1 MVNGS
6 GTIAAAADSRQQRS
20 AIAIVVIVSLDAR
33 ERPRTT
39 CWISRQKLSSVW
51 RQDFGSFRLSGDKD
65 TYKHLK
71 LKFEIEKD
79 T

>member
-20 AIAIVVIVSLDAR
+20 AIAIVVIVAMVGLYAFSDIWRANR
-33 ERPRTT
+33 NRP
-39 CWISRQKLSSVW
+39 SAPEQ
-51 RQDFGSFRLSGDKD
+51 
-65 TYKHLK
+65 
-71 LKFEIEKD
+71 IEFVE